1 LRKLK
6 SLPKL
11 SKDSVLVTL
20 DVTSLYTNIPH
31 EDGIAAC
38 KYFLDN
44 EKCGSKL
51 STEEI
56 CTLLKL
62 TLKSNHFQFNN
73 ENYLQI
79 LGTAMGSS
87 MAPTYASLF
96 MGKLESDF
104 LNSYD
109 LKATTWLRFLDDI
122 FMIWDHSISA
132 LHDFINKL
140 NTCNPTIKFTYNI

>member
-31 EDGIAAC
+31 EDRIAAC
-38 KYFLDN
+38 KYFIDN

-79 LGTAMGSS
+79 LG
-87 MAPTYASLF
+87 
-96 MGKLESDF
+96 
-104 LNSYD
+104 
-109 LKATTWLRFLDDI
+109 
-122 FMIWDHSISA
+122 
-132 LHDFINKL
+132 
-140 NTCNPTIKFTYNI
+140 